1 MRSKVVTV
9 CRSESTRDGECPTTR
24 GPLPVSSLLH
34 GRRLQEC
41 LHTTHVSA
49 AHVICTPHGERSPNQ
64 IDSQKVSTKERL
76 KNSRTTSAT
85 RFTAKPRITGKGF
98 RFHASAGCARRKGGR
113 KKRPIKV
120 PAVRDRVVL
129 TGIKQLISARFEVFD
144 LDCSFGYIKN
154 RNVGDAIDKVIHL
167 ASDGRRY
174 ILEADIKSF
183 FDTVDQAL
191 LLEMFTRE
199 IRATSLRSLLEQAI
213 RVEVGNLDSF
223 APYDRAMFPAP
234 ESGIPQGG
242 VLSPMLANFY
252 LHKFDLAMTSKGFNL
267 VRYADDFVV
276 LCSTKAEAVDAYKL
290 CLEILEGQ
298 LKLRMHH
305 LDEPSAKTR
314 ITHYNE
320 GFSFL
325 GIKFERGKILPDDKV
340 VKRFKEKVCLL
351 TNPTLQGTI
360 LGSLLRLS
368 NVIKGWGNAFARYDT
383 EQLFQDLDIFIRES
397 ISAYLRHHGF
407 YRAHHSLGKAHV
419 KVLGIPILS
428 KIRADTTN

>member
-1 MRSKVVTV
+1 MSSNTRAAARILASPRAAAAGMPSYFSRLCSPRNLFAAWRAISK
-9 CRSESTRDGECPTTR
+9 S
-24 GPLPVSSLLH
+24 
-34 GRRLQEC
+34 
-41 LHTTHVSA
+41 
-49 AHVICTPHGERSPNQ
+49 N
-64 IDSQKVSTKERL
+64 
-76 KNSRTTSAT
+76 
-85 RFTAKPRITGKGF
+85 RFSKGF
-98 RFHASAGCARRKGGR
+98 DERTIKEFSDHLGDEILSLCRELRERTFVFTPARGVLAEKAGG

-129 TGIKQLISARFEVFD
+129 TGIKQLISTRFEVFD

-154 RNVGDAIDKVIHL
+154 RNVGDAIDKVIQL
-167 ASDGRRY
+167 AGEGRKY

-191 LLEMFTRE
+191 LLDMFTKE
-199 IRATSLRSLLEQAI
+199 IRATSLRNLLEQAI

-223 APYDRAMFPAP
+223 ASYDRAMFPAP

-252 LHKFDLAMTSKGFNL
+252 LYKFDSAMTSKGFNL

-276 LCSTKAEAVDAYKL
+276 LCNTKPEAVHAYKL
-290 CLEILEGQ
+290 CLDILEGQ

-305 LDEPSAKTR
+305 LDEIGAKTR
-314 ITHYNE
+314 IIHYND

-340 VKRFKEKVCLL
+340 VKRFKEKVSLL
-351 TNPTLQGTI
+351 TDPTVPGTI
-360 LGSLLRLS
+360 LASLLRLS

-383 EQLFQDLDIFIRES
+383 EQLFQDLDTFVRES

-407 YRAHHSLGKAHV
+407 YRGHQSLGRPRVKA
-419 KVLGIPILS
+419 LGIPILS
-428 KIRADTTN
+428 KIRSKMSN